1 MFHFNFRKIWQSF
14 VVAVAALA
22 ADASVVHASLAEAY
36 VFNMSCLTP
45 VTIKNPK
52 PSFYSPDPYISVP
65 CGKCPSCLKS
75 KKRSLAHR
83 LYETSKEACTS
94 YFVTFTY
101 ATENLVFD
109 KETWYPVLLKR
120 DMQLFFKRLRIA
132 YPHAK
137 IKYFCVSEYGD
148 KGLRPHY
155 HAIIFGLPIFDNP
168 FFNGKRYFY
177 PLVKSELD
185 KIWQLGFTDVGSF
198 SPASCYYVAKYT
210 YKGFL
215 DPESHPFAEDYW
227 HLSSKGLGIEFAE
240 KHKEYHLKTL
250 KTSTTW
256 NGYPLPLCRYYQSK
270 IFYNNENEQ
279 LNRHLH
285 IRLHLK
291 NKNDRYTSLL
301 DTIERSFRVDDGQQR
316 DGEILFGEYLKQC
329 KRNLRRATR
338 KP

>member
-22 ADASVVHASLAEAY
+22 VDASVVHAFRAGAY

-52 PSFYSPDPYISVP
+52 PSVYSPDPYISVP

-109 KETWYPVLLKR
+109 KETWYPILIKR

-168 FFNGKRYFY
+168 VFNGKRYFY

-210 YKGFL
+210 YKGL
-215 DPESHPFAEDYW
+215 LNPESHPYSDDYW
-227 HLSSKGLGIEFAE
+227 HLSSKGLGIEFVE

-279 LNRHLH
+279 LNRHWH
-285 IRLHLK
+285 IRLYFK
-291 NKNDRYTSLL
+291 NKNDRYPSVL
-301 DTIERSFRVDDGQQR
+301 DTIERKFRVNDGQQC
-316 DGEILFGEYLKQC
+316 DGEILFGQYLDQC
-329 KRNLRRATR
+329 KRNLRGAAR

>member
-1 MFHFNFRKIWQSF
+1 MFHFNLWKICQSF

-279 LNRHLH
+279 LNRNLH
-285 IRLHLK
+285 IRLHFK
-291 NKNDRYTSLL
+291 NKNDRHTSLL
-301 DTIERSFRVDDGQQR
+301 DTIEHFFRVDDGQQR
-316 DGEILFGEYLKQC
+316 DGEILFSEYLEQC
-329 KRNLRRATR
+329 KRNLRRAAR